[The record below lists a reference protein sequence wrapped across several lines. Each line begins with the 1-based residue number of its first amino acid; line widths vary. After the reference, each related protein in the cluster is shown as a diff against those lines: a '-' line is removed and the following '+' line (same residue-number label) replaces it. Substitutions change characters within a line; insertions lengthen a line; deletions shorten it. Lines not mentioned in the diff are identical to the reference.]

1 MVICQFGKRRPRKWS
16 QVKKKKSSIDSVTT
30 TDAPGRQR
38 NMVLNYFVI
47 PMVDDVDV
55 VMMDVKDL
63 RKLVEFVSITVTKRR
78 PAQSTD
84 A

>member
-1 MVICQFGKRRPRKWS
+1 
-16 QVKKKKSSIDSVTT
+16 
-30 TDAPGRQR
+30 
-38 NMVLNYFVI
+38 MVLNCFVI
-47 PMVDDVDV
+47 PVVDDVDV

-63 RKLVEFVSITVTKRR
+63 RKLVEFVSNTVTKRR